1 MDQCLAMLMS
11 LDRMTHGWSGSVRDF
26 LDEPRST
33 IEQSL
38 ESHLKGLL
46 GLNAAGSQ
54 MEAWIEEIDVLK
66 KAFRDLSIS
75 RPSCLRWSVILEYE
89 LPLEGGR
96 RPDVIILGPNKI
108 FVFEFKQDPVL
119 NRSSLDQ
126 VAAYARDLAEY
137 HSQSHGIEVAPFL
150 IPTKSKDKNE
160 SRDVVTIIS
169 PDKIAPVL
177 DGEVESEPIDLAKW
191 LEGDYAPLPTLI
203 AAAKMIFSNER
214 LPAIKRAESYGVAKA
229 VQRLKEIVKIS
240 EQNSERALAFVSG
253 VPGAGKTL
261 VGLQFVYEE
270 SNQDSQAIF
279 LSGNGPLVEVL
290 RDALKSKAFVSDL
303 HAYIKSYGTT
313 SKIPKQHII
322 VFDEAQ
328 RARDSSNMLVKKGI
342 PISEPELLIGIGEKI
357 PNWTALVGLI
367 GHGQEIH
374 TGEEG
379 GMAGWFEAV
388 NSSHATSNWKIYTPP
403 RFTNAFPNKSV
414 TEYEELDLNHTLR
427 SKQAENLHDWVN
439 FVLTGKL
446 SEASILAQKIWRQ
459 NFPIFITRDIDEA
472 KSYVRDRFKG
482 ESSKRFGILASS
494 KDQVLPNYG
503 IQNGFHQTKQVKNA
517 KWYNAN
523 LGEQG
528 SCCNLEEVV
537 TEFGCQ
543 GLEID
548 MAIVAWGNDY
558 LWDGTSWILRKM
570 RTRIPQ
576 IDPHQL
582 RLNSYRV
589 LLTRSREGLIIFIPP
604 TIEFDATENALL
616 AAGARVLESNLSLAD
631 IN

>member
-1 MDQCLAMLMS
+1 MI
-11 LDRMTHGWSGSVRDF
+11 V
-26 LDEPRST
+26 
-33 IEQSL
+33 
-38 ESHLKGLL
+38 
-46 GLNAAGSQ
+46 
-54 MEAWIEEIDVLK
+54 
-66 KAFRDLSIS
+66 
-75 RPSCLRWSVILEYE
+75 
-89 LPLEGGR
+89 
-96 RPDVIILGPNKI
+96 LGPNKI

-177 DGEVESEPIDLAKW
+177 DGEDESEPIDLAKW
-191 LEGDYAPLPTLI
+191 LEGDYSPLPTLI

-328 RARDSSNMLVKKGI
+328 RAWDSSNMLVKKGI

-403 RFTNAFPNKSV
+403 RFTNEFPNKSV

-528 SCCNLEEVV
+528 SCCNMEEVV

-558 LWDGTSWILRKM
+558 LWDGTNWILRKM

-604 TIEFDATENALL
+604 TTEFDATENALL
-616 AAGARVLESNLSLAD
+616 AAGARVLESSLSLVD

>member
-1 MDQCLAMLMS
+1 MRMS
-11 LDRMTHGWSGSVRDF
+11 LDRVTHGWSGSVRLF
-26 LDEPRST
+26 LNEPQSK

-38 ESHLKGLL
+38 ESHLQGLL
-46 GLNAAGSQ
+46 GFNAAGSQ

-75 RPSCLRWSVILEYE
+75 KPKCLEWSIVLEYE

-96 RPDVIILGPNKI
+96 RPDVVILGPNKI

-119 NRSSLDQ
+119 QRSSLDQ

-137 HSQSHGIEVAPFL
+137 HSRSHGIPVSAFL
-150 IPTKSKDKNE
+150 IPTRTKDKFE
-160 SRDVVTIIS
+160 IRDVVTIVS
-169 PDKIAPVL
+169 PDKIASVL
-177 DGEVESEPIDLAKW
+177 DGEIDTDPIELNEW
-191 LEGDYAPLPTLI
+191 LEGEYAPLPTLI

-229 VQRLKEIVKIS
+229 VQRLKDIVRNS
-240 EQNSERALAFVSG
+240 EANSERALAFVSG

-313 SKIPKQHII
+313 AKVPRQHII

-328 RARDSSNMLVKKGI
+328 RAWDSSNMLLKKGI
-342 PISEPELLIGIGEKI
+342 PISEPELLIAIGEKI

-379 GMAGWFEAV
+379 GIGGWFEAV
-388 NSSHATSNWKIYTPP
+388 NSSHATSDWKIHTPP
-403 RFTNAFPNKSV
+403 RFTADFPNMNV
-414 TEYEELDLNHTLR
+414 TEHEELDLNHTLR

-439 FVLTGKL
+439 LLLTGKL
-446 SEASILAQKIWRQ
+446 PEASKLSQKIWLQ
-459 NFPIFITRDIDEA
+459 NFPIFITRDLDEA
-472 KSYVRDRFKG
+472 KKYVTERFKG
-482 ESSKRFGILASS
+482 EENKRYGILASS

-517 KWYNAN
+517 KWYNAK

-528 SCCNLEEVV
+528 SCCNMEDVV

-543 GLEID
+543 GLEVD

-558 LWDGTSWILRKM
+558 TWNGTSWIMRKM

-576 IDPHQL
+576 LDPHQL

-604 TIEFDATENALL
+604 IKEFDATENALL
-616 AAGARVLESNLSLAD
+616 AAGARILESSLPLAE
-631 IN
+631 IG

>member
-1 MDQCLAMLMS
+1 
-11 LDRMTHGWSGSVRDF
+11 
-26 LDEPRST
+26 
-33 IEQSL
+33 
-38 ESHLKGLL
+38 
-46 GLNAAGSQ
+46 
-54 MEAWIEEIDVLK
+54 
-66 KAFRDLSIS
+66 
-75 RPSCLRWSVILEYE
+75 VI
-89 LPLEGGR
+89 
-96 RPDVIILGPNKI
+96 VLGPNKI

-119 NRSSLDQ
+119 HRSSLDQ

-137 HSQSHGIEVAPFL
+137 HSQSHGIQVAPYL
-150 IPTKSKDKNE
+150 IPTKSNDKHE
-160 SRDVVTIIS
+160 FRDVVTIIS
-169 PDKIAPVL
+169 PDKIASML
-177 DGEVESEPIDLAKW
+177 DGEADSDPIDLAQW

-229 VQRLKEIVKIS
+229 VQRLKEIVKNS
-240 EQNSERALAFVSG
+240 ELNSERALAFVSG

-270 SNQDSQAIF
+270 SDQDSQAIF

-328 RARDSSNMLVKKGI
+328 RAWDSSNMLLKKGVSA
-342 PISEPELLIGIGEKI
+342 SEPELLIGIGEKI

-379 GMAGWFEAV
+379 GIAGWFEAV
-388 NSSHATSNWKIYTPP
+388 NSSHATSDWKIFTPP
-403 RFTNAFPNKSV
+403 RFTKEFPNKSV

-439 FVLTGKL
+439 SVLTGKL
-446 SEASILAQKIWRQ
+446 AEASRLSQRIWTQ
-459 NFPIFITRDIDEA
+459 NFPIFITRDLDEA
-472 KSYVRDRFKG
+472 KTYVAERFKG
-482 ESSKRFGILASS
+482 EASKRYGILASS

-523 LGEQG
+523 LGEKG
-528 SCCNLEEVV
+528 SCCNMEEVV

-558 LWDGTSWILRKM
+558 LWDGTSWIMRKM

-576 IDPHQL
+576 LDPHQL

-589 LLTRSREGLIIFIPP
+589 LLTRSREGMIIFLPP
-604 TIEFDATENALL
+604 LPEFDATENALL
-616 AAGARVLESNLSLAD
+616 AAGARILEAELPLG
-631 IN
+631 